1 MLFCSK
7 NNCRKASIMG
17 GNLYNDIHTSK
28 EREEKKKQ
36 KKMQDLVHALVLS
49 AQGTLLS
56 IINQRKKD
64 YVY

>member
-1 MLFCSK
+1 
-7 NNCRKASIMG
+7 MG